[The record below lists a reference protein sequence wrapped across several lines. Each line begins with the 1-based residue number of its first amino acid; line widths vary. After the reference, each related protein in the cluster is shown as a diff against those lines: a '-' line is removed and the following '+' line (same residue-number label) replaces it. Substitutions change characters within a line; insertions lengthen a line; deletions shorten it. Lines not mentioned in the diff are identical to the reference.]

1 MATFFSHPNED
12 RKKSLI
18 KRFNI
23 REVKAFG
30 YSRDGLPL
38 LDGQPAIIESYDQNG
53 ELVESYVCMEGMPE
67 VRMTV
72 SINETGLP
80 IKIYCYDGEE
90 FHTYDSR
97 QKLIERK
104 TFNTHGRIKEW
115 VRYEY
120 ENPSAGVEVSRE
132 FSHKRNYHGKTVSRS
147 NERGDAVFEA
157 FFDAF
162 DEPIGKNSY
171 QYDEVNKLIRTVE
184 WGVLTR
190 RARPS
195 TLARY
200 LGLIYSENR
209 FEYDGEGNL
218 VKKLRFGL
226 DETINWF
233 QTEFY
238 KFDISNRKIE
248 EFGLDE
254 NGKVT
259 WKMTFDYDLKD
270 NLVSRVYNH
279 AYGTK
284 GHTNTFQYDDK
295 GLETELIIEDSV
307 ENIKNKYLY
316 FYEFY
321 Q

>member
-1 MATFFSHPNED
+1 M
-12 RKKSLI
+12 KSLI

-23 REVKAFG
+23 GEVKAFG
-30 YSRDGLPL
+30 YSREGLPL
-38 LDGQPAIIESYDQNG
+38 LGGQPAIIERYDLNG

-72 SINETGLP
+72 SINETGFP

-120 ENPSAGVEVSRE
+120 EKPSAEVEVRRE
-132 FSHKRNYHGKTVSRS
+132 FSHKRDYHGKTVSRS
-147 NERGDAVFEA
+147 NERGDVVFEA
-157 FFDAF
+157 FYDAF
-162 DEPIGKNSY
+162 DEPTGKNSY
-171 QYDEVNKLIRTVE
+171 QYDETNKLIRTVE

-190 RARPS
+190 RTRPS
-195 TLARY
+195 NLARY

-209 FEYDGEGNL
+209 FEYDDKGNL
-218 VKKLRFGL
+218 VKKLCFGM
-226 DETINWF
+226 DEAINWF

-238 KFDISNRKIE
+238 RYDMYNRKIE

-254 NGKVT
+254 NCKVT
-259 WKMTFDYDLKD
+259 WKMVFDYDLSG
-270 NLVSRVYNH
+270 NLVSRVYTN
-279 AYGTK
+279 ADGTK
-284 GHTNTFQYDDK
+284 GHSNTFQYDNK
-295 GLETELIIEDSV
+295 GIETELLIEDSI